1 MRTSRSTVALVVLAA
16 AVYGPTSA
24 RGQCP
29 AAPNGSFTT
38 DVTGWS
44 NFATWDGTLGNPVG
58 SDRVG
63 PITAGGSGMTCGN
76 SLSSCLPVNAGNQC
90 TLSAEAYVPVGQPTG
105 GQGALS
111 YLFYSDA
118 GCSTFLSQ
126 STVPSV
132 PGTQQGT
139 WVPLTTGAVTI
150 PVGAQSARISLN
162 VCAAANTSM
171 TINWDNVVS
180 AGLQQEPVPTLGS
193 SALLVFGAILAL
205 AGLLALRSVRG

>member
-1 MRTSRSTVALVVLAA
+1 MRTSLSTVALVILVA

-38 DVTGWS
+38 DVTGWV
-44 NFATWDGTLGNPVG
+44 NLATWDGTLGNPVG

-63 PITAGGSGMTCGN
+63 PVSAGGSETCFN
-76 SLSSCLPVNAGNQC
+76 SQSSCLPVTAGNQC
-90 TLSAEAYVPVGQPTG
+90 TLSAQAYVPVGQPTSGLG
-105 GQGALS
+105 GLS

-126 STVPSV
+126 STGANM

-150 PVGAQSARISLN
+150 PPGAQSVKISLN
-162 VCAAANTSM
+162 TCAAAGTSM

-180 AGLQQEPVPTLGS
+180 AGVQQEPVPTLGS

-205 AGLLALRSVRG
+205 AGILALRSVRG

>member
-44 NFATWDGTLGNPVG
+44 NFATWDGTLGHPVG

-63 PITAGGSGMTCGN
+63 PVTAGGSMTCGN
-76 SLSSCLPVNAGNQC
+76 SMSSCLPVHAGDQC
-90 TLSAEAYVPVGQPTG
+90 TLSAEAYIPAGQPANGETE
-105 GQGALS
+105 LS
-111 YLFYSDA
+111 YMFYSDA
-118 GCSTFLSQ
+118 GCNTFLSI
-126 STVPSV
+126 SSAPSV
-132 PGTQQGT
+132 PGTQTGT
-139 WVPLTTGAVTI
+139 WVPTTTGAVTI

-162 VCAAANTSM
+162 VCAPASTSM
-171 TINWDNVVS
+171 TANWDNVVS